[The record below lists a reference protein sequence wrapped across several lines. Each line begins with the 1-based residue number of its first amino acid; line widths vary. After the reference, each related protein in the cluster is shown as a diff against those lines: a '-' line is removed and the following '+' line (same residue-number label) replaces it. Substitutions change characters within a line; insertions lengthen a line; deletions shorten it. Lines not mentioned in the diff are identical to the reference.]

1 MATRI
6 DDAGNTPG
14 IREQRRGPCTA
25 IIILAA
31 GSSTRMGRPKQ
42 LLTYGS
48 HTLLRHAA
56 EAAVASCCGPVFVVL
71 GAYASRLHREIEGL
85 PVRSVMNERW
95 ADGMGS
101 SIQAGLAVLTTS
113 HGPVRDT
120 EAVILMLCDQPYVT
134 AAVINNLVTVYHTT
148 GKRMIASEYGGTL
161 GVPALFG
168 REYFAELSTMSGP
181 TGAKRLIA
189 AHASEVVPVPFP
201 KGMTDV
207 DTAED
212 YQQLQRAMV
221 LLALQ
226 PGTSETGCQL
236 SA

>member
-1 MATRI
+1 MVTRI
-6 DDAGNTPG
+6 DDAGNAAGARGERPG
-14 IREQRRGPCTA
+14 SSTA
-25 IIILAA
+25 IIVLAA
-31 GSSTRMGRPKQ
+31 GASTRMGSPKQ

-56 EAAVASCCGPVFVVL
+56 EAAVASRCGPVFVVL
-71 GAYASRLHREIEGL
+71 GAYASRLHREIDDL
-85 PVRSVMNERW
+85 PVRSVLNERW

-101 SIQAGLAVLTTS
+101 SIQAGLAALTTS
-113 HGPVRDT
+113 DGPAGDAG
-120 EAVILMLCDQPYVT
+120 AVILMLCDQPYVT

-148 GKRMIASEYGGTL
+148 GKGMIASEYGGTL

-168 REYFAELSTMSGP
+168 REYFSELSTMSGAA
-181 TGAKRLIA
+181 GAKRLIA

-201 KGMTDV
+201 QGLTDI